1 MSMFETPAGGG
12 GALDRPELRR
22 QIIRALE
29 ERASAIANQAG
40 AVFPFTSPQSLDP
53 DDAARLAEAV
63 LQLLVSAIREG
74 RQDPRHNLV
83 AELRQLSQGRSV
95 GPQNLFSL
103 AYLIERAALDEL
115 ALDERIGSESD
126 QWWSLTQIVR
136 RASFDALGAFAERLM
151 QEPAPGAVLDPL
163 TTLYARPLLEV
174 VLDKEIRRAERFGHP
189 FALILFDVDRLSDIN
204 ERHGYGFGDRVL
216 ERIGIVTRTY
226 FREQDWVTRHAED
239 TFVVL
244 LPETPPEYAELLADR
259 VRVMVEERLALR
271 DYRNDQRVP
280 VTVSVAV
287 VIAEVIN
294 SDITAEQMLQ
304 HAEHAVTRAK
314 HAGRNRVEKVDV
326 SARSFSV
333 LAAAKFLGITHDEV
347 LDLVHQGRLVPTE
360 HERSL
365 RFDRTA
371 VEAYRQSI
379 KNQESRI
386 END

>member
-1 MSMFETPAGGG
+1 MTQKAGGG
-12 GALDRPELRR
+12 GAQDRPELRR
-22 QIIRALE
+22 QISRALE
-29 ERASAIANQAG
+29 ERAGVIANQVV
-40 AVFPFTSPQSLDP
+40 AVFPFTSPQALEPEDC
-53 DDAARLAEAV
+53 ARLAETT
-63 LQLLVSAIREG
+63 LQLLIAAIRDG
-74 RQDPRHNLV
+74 QQDPRHSLV
-83 AELRQLSQGRSV
+83 GDLRQLAQSRSV
-95 GPQNLFSL
+95 GPANVFSL
-103 AYLIERAALDEL
+103 MYLLERAALDEL
-115 ALDERIGSESD
+115 ALEERIGAESE
-126 QWWSLTQIVR
+126 QWWALSQMVR
-136 RASFDALGAFAERLM
+136 RASFDALGALAERLVH
-151 QEPAPGAVLDPL
+151 EPAPGAVLDPL
-163 TTLYARPLLEV
+163 TTLYARPVLEV

-216 ERIGIVTRTY
+216 ERIGIVMRNY

-244 LPETPPEYAELLADR
+244 LPETPPEYAELLAER

-294 SDITAEQMLQ
+294 SDITAEQMLL
-304 HAEHAVTRAK
+304 HAEQAVHRAK

-333 LAAAKFLGITHDEV
+333 LAAAKFLGVTPDAV
-347 LDLVHQGRLVPTE
+347 LDLVHAGRLTPTE

-365 RFDRTA
+365 RFDRAA
-371 VEAYRQSI
+371 VELYRQSI
-379 KNQESRI
+379 KAVESRI
-386 END
+386 KN

>member
-1 MSMFETPAGGG
+1 MFETKAGGG
-12 GALDRPELRR
+12 GAQDRPELRR
-22 QIIRALE
+22 QIIRVLE
-29 ERASAIANQAG
+29 ERASAITNQAV
-40 AVFPFTSPQSLDP
+40 AVFPFTSPQALDP
-53 DDAARLAEAV
+53 DDSERLSEAALRL
-63 LQLLVSAIREG
+63 LMSAIRDAK
-74 RQDPRHNLV
+74 QDPRHNLV
-83 AELRQLSQGRSV
+83 ADLRQLAQTRSI

-103 AYLIERAALDEL
+103 IYLIERAALDEL

-126 QWWSLTQIVR
+126 QWWSLSQIVR

-151 QEPAPGAVLDPL
+151 QEPAPGAVIDPL
-163 TTLYARPLLEV
+163 TTLHGRPVLEV

-189 FALILFDVDRLSDIN
+189 FALILFDVDRLSEIN
-204 ERHGYGFGDRVL
+204 EGHGYGFGDRVL
-216 ERIGIVTRTY
+216 ERIGIVTRNY

-244 LPETPPEYAELLADR
+244 LPETPPEYAEVLAER

-271 DYRNDQRVP
+271 DYRSDRRVP

-294 SDITAEQMLQ
+294 SDITAEQMLL
-304 HAEHAVTRAK
+304 HAEQAVHRAK

-326 SARSFSV
+326 SSRSFSV

-347 LDLVHQGRLVPTE
+347 LDLVHAGRLTPTE

-365 RFDRTA
+365 RFDRSA
-371 VEAYRQSI
+371 VEAYRQSR
-379 KNQESRI
+379 EEGRA
-386 END
+386 